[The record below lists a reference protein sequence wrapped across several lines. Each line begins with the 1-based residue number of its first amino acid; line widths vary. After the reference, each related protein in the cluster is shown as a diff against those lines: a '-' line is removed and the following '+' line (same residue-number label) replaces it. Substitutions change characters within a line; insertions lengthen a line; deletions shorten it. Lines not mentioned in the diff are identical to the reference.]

1 MLAEIK
7 YALLLKEKEDP
18 EVPNTD
24 KRRRNLLSLKQQY
37 QLCIQH
43 L

>member
-7 YALLLKEKEDP
+7 YTPPSKEKEDM

-24 KRRRNLLSLKQQY
+24 KRRRNLLNLKQQH
-37 QLCIQH
+37 QPRIQN